1 MFPAAIILG
10 FLLLGW
16 AEARSLTEDSVA
28 AELNEDLAET
38 RLFGSGSA
46 ESSEEKDSDS
56 LFDLIQGMILGLLG
70 INTPTTTTP
79 TTTTTT
85 TTTTADPSE
94 TTTRCGGLLG
104 GGLLC

>member
-10 FLLLGW
+10 FRLLGC

-56 LFDLIQGMILGLLG
+56 LFDLIQGMVLGLLG
-70 INTPTTTTP
+70 INTPTTTT
-79 TTTTTT
+79 TTN
-85 TTTTADPSE
+85 TTTADPSE

-104 GGLLC
+104 GGLLCG